1 MIVKNLKINLTSIL
15 FSLILIGLISNVF
28 AQKRQIRVYHVVV
41 KTDNGK
47 VKGILEKNNRDHLFV
62 EKKNG
67 SHVSIPI
74 TQVKKIKVKEYPE
87 SYKTITILDSE
98 PSLLD
103 RNLDGTLT
111 QEYLDNSLNIG
122 EEIASGILSIAGLM
136 IYNGLSNTFSNLAKF
151 HIGNSEETYLNT
163 IGKISPFSVYYQA
176 SPEYE
181 LELLNTLSRGNMN
194 YESKQ

>member
-1 MIVKNLKINLTSIL
+1 MVI
-15 FSLILIGLISNVF
+15 
-28 AQKRQIRVYHVVV
+28 

-67 SHVSIPI
+67 SHLSIPI
-74 TQVKKIKVKEYPE
+74 NQVNSIKVKEYPV
-87 SYKTITILDSE
+87 SHRTITILGSE
-98 PSLLD
+98 PGMFD
-103 RNLDGTLT
+103 RNVDGTLA

-151 HIGNSEETYLNT
+151 HIGNSEETYLKT
-163 IGKISPFSVYYQA
+163 IGEISPFSVYYQA